1 VEKVKM
7 RILLWLENL
16 LGNLMLSR
24 KPLDKFAMYQAD
36 LLSLSVR
43 SVKKRPFESDE
54 DDYNSE

>member
-1 VEKVKM
+1 M

-24 KPLDKFAMYQAD
+24 KPLDKFAIYQAD